1 LKNYDIFNPSAIILP
16 DELTVSDRADHDEFI
31 SLVINQEMH
40 AKARKKLR
48 EAITVHMSTLID
60 TDLTKIDYGL
70 VKTHVVKS
78 FHNTQS
84 ARNMVEDEGAYMRNV
99 ISNVNVKMV
108 RKVITSLLV
117 DYMSNNDHDI
127 VTPNSCI
134 QHVVDFFSHHNDGG
148 QHVRKKHHEFIK
160 KTIQKILDKTLAAQE
175 SSSDSEQGEDDGLS
189 SGDESE

>member
-1 LKNYDIFNPSAIILP
+1 MP
-16 DELTVSDRADHDEFI
+16 R
-31 SLVINQEMH
+31 H
-40 AKARKKLR
+40 ARSSEKPV
-48 EAITVHMSTLID
+48 TFHMSTLTE
-60 TDLTKIDYGL
+60 TDLAKLDYGL
-70 VKTHVVKS
+70 VKAHVVKS
-78 FHNTQS
+78 FHGTQ
-84 ARNMVEDEGAYMRNV
+84 AAMNMVEDEGAYMRNV
-99 ISNVNVKMV
+99 IFNVNVKMV

-117 DYMSNNDHDI
+117 EYMSNNDHDI

-134 QHVVDFFSHHNDGG
+134 QHVGDFFSHHNDGG